1 MLGTMRNHLPMVSTF
16 PAFLLLVIHLQI
28 GVVCLSS
35 SGPLAPAL
43 YDFADSLFESGN
55 NNPGCHGRF
64 TNGRTVPDVLAELLV
79 LPNPPPYLSFR
90 TSGVITGVNF
100 ASGGNFVGKCLTLD
114 DQVRL
119 FESAALNDLQRL
131 FKSSDEFSSY
141 LAKSILALSIGNNDN
156 ILNYLNPTFY
166 NTSKTYKTQPLAKLL
181 LLPLYNRG
189 ARKFIAFEIRPMGCI
204 PAISRK
210 SKHDGVCDEGSN
222 FLVSYSS
229 QVLQPMLENMTSSLA
244 GSMFIIG
251 RANSLGYDAIINPS
265 IYGLTNSRNPCCTT
279 CVNGTLPCVPLLTP
293 CPNADK
299 HFFWDGYH
307 PTDVVS
313 SIRASRCFND
323 TKVYSPVSIQD
334 LIQI

>member
-1 MLGTMRNHLPMVSTF
+1 M
-16 PAFLLLVIHLQI
+16 ILQ
-28 GVVCLSS
+28 
-35 SGPLAPAL
+35 
-43 YDFADSLFESGN
+43 LFESGN
-55 NNPGCHGRF
+55 NNLLPILAKADYRPYSCNFSGAV
-64 TNGRTVPDVLAELLV
+64 TDAELLV

-100 ASGGNFVGKCLTLD
+100 ASGGCGILPDTGNFVGKCLTLD

-141 LAKSILALSIGNNDN
+141 LAKSILAFSIGNNDN

-181 LLPLYNRG
+181 VAVLSRHLERLYNRG

-210 SKHDGVCDEGSN
+210 SKHDGVRDEGSN

-229 QVLQPMLENMTSSLA
+229 QMLQPMLEKMTSSLA

-251 RANSLGYDAIINPS
+251 RANSLGYNAIINPS
-265 IYGLTNSRNPCCTT
+265 RYGLTNSRNPCCTT

-293 CPNADK
+293 
-299 HFFWDGYH
+299 
-307 PTDVVS
+307 
-313 SIRASRCFND
+313 ASRCFND
-323 TKVYSPVSIQD
+323 TKVCSPVSIQD

>member
-1 MLGTMRNHLPMVSTF
+1 M
-16 PAFLLLVIHLQI
+16 ILQ
-28 GVVCLSS
+28 
-35 SGPLAPAL
+35 
-43 YDFADSLFESGN
+43 LFESGN
-55 NNPGCHGRF
+55 NNLLPILAKADYRPYGCNFSGAVTGRF
-64 TNGRTVPDVLAELLV
+64 TNGRTVPDVLTCLDLLAELLV

-100 ASGGNFVGKCLTLD
+100 ASGGCGILPDTGNFVCFYRANV
-114 DQVRL
+114 QVRL

-141 LAKSILALSIGNNDN
+141 LAKSILAFSIGNNDN
-156 ILNYLNPTFY
+156 ILNILNPTFY
-166 NTSKTYKTQPLAKLL
+166 NTSKTYKTQPLAKFLVAVL
-181 LLPLYNRG
+181 SRHLESLYNRG

-229 QVLQPMLENMTSSLA
+229 QMLQPMLENMTSSLA

-265 IYGLTNSRNPCCTT
+265 RYGLTNSRNPCCTT

-323 TKVYSPVSIQD
+323 TKVCSPVSIQD